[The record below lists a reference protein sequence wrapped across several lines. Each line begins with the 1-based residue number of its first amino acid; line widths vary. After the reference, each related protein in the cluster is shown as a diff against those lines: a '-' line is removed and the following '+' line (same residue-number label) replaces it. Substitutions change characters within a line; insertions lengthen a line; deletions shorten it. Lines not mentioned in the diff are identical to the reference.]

1 MYSIGIDSGSVATKG
16 VLFDGENFEYKIV
29 PTGWSPK
36 NACSEILEFF
46 LESKN
51 IKKEDTFIVATGYGR
66 VSIDFADKEI
76 TEITCH
82 GKGAY
87 YLNSDIRT
95 ILDIGGQDSKVIK
108 LDRDGNLADFL
119 MNDKCAAGTGR
130 FLEVMSNLLGSD
142 ISEIDNLTGGGEVP
156 ENINSMCT
164 VFAESEVISL
174 LASGSSKE
182 SVALGILHSIA
193 SRIVNLTEKL
203 GVEGE
208 IAFTGGLAQ
217 SKVLTK
223 IISDKLGI
231 DVFTS
236 PYSQYNGA
244 IGAASIGQDLLKK
257 KQKKK
262 CYVLNPKS

>member
-16 VLFDGENFEYKIV
+16 VLYDGKNFEYKIV

-36 NACSEILEFF
+36 GACNEILDFL
-46 LESKN
+46 LESKGL
-51 IKKEDTFIVATGYGR
+51 KKEDVFIVATGYGR

-87 YLNSDIRT
+87 FLNSGVRT

-108 LDRDGNLADFL
+108 LDRDGNLSDFL

-142 ISEIDNLTGGGEVP
+142 ISDIDNLTRDANP

-174 LASGSSKE
+174 LAGGSSKE
-182 SVALGILHSIA
+182 SVASGILHSIA
-193 SRIVNLTEKL
+193 NRIVNLTEKL

-208 IAFTGGLAQ
+208 VAFTGGLAQ
-217 SKVLTK
+217 SDVLTD
-223 IISDKLGI
+223 IISRRLGRE
-231 DVFTS
+231 VFTS
-236 PYSQYNGA
+236 PNSQYNGA
-244 IGAASIGQDLLKK
+244 IGASVIGQDLIKRKHKK
-257 KQKKK
+257 TN
-262 CYVLNPKS
+262 VV

>member
-16 VLFDGENFEYKIV
+16 VLFDGENFKYQIV

-36 NACSEILEFF
+36 NACSGILDSL

-51 IKKEDTFIVATGYGR
+51 LKREDVFIVATGYGR

-82 GKGAY
+82 GKGAH

-142 ISEIDNLTGGGEVP
+142 ISEIDNLTADASP

-174 LASGSSKE
+174 LASGSTKE
-182 SVALGILHSIA
+182 SVASGILHSIA
-193 SRIVNLTEKL
+193 NRIVNLAEKL
-203 GVEGE
+203 GVEE
-208 IAFTGGLAQ
+208 EVAFTGGLAQ
-217 SKVLTK
+217 SLVLTD
-223 IISDKLGI
+223 IISKKLNRN
-231 DVFTS
+231 VFTS
-236 PYSQYNGA
+236 PHSQYNGA
-244 IGAASIGQDLLKK
+244 IGAAVVGFDIMKR
-257 KQKKK
+257 KQKNK
-262 CYVLNPKS
+262 C

>member
-1 MYSIGIDSGSVATKG
+1 MYSVGIDSGSVATKG
-16 VLFDGENFEYKIV
+16 VLFDGENFEYIIL

-36 NACSEILEFF
+36 NACTEALNSL
-46 LESKN
+46 LSKAN
-51 IKKEDTFIVATGYGR
+51 LKREDVFIVSTGYGR
-66 VSIDFADKEI
+66 VSIDFADKDI

-82 GKGAY
+82 GKGAH
-87 YLNSDIRT
+87 YLNSDVRT

-142 ISEIDNLTGGGEVP
+142 ISDIDSLTKGATP

-174 LASGSSKE
+174 LASGSTKE
-182 SVALGILHSIA
+182 SVACGILHSIA
-193 SRIVNLTEKL
+193 NRIANLANKM
-203 GVEGE
+203 GVEEG
-208 IAFTGGLAQ
+208 IAFTGGLAK
-217 SKVLTK
+217 SKELTN
-223 IISDKLGI
+223 IISEKLGNKKI
-231 DVFTS
+231 YTS

-244 IGAASIGQDLLKK
+244 IGAAVIGQDMLRRKRR
-257 KQKKK
+257 
-262 CYVLNPKS
+262 

>member
-16 VLFDGENFEYKIV
+16 VLFDGSDFEYKIV

-36 NACSEILEFF
+36 NACTEILNAL
-46 LESKN
+46 LESKGL
-51 IKKEDTFIVATGYGR
+51 KREDVFIVATGYGR

-82 GKGAY
+82 GKGAHF
-87 YLNSDIRT
+87 LNSDIRT

-108 LDRDGNLADFL
+108 LDRDGNLSDFL

-142 ISEIDNLTGGGEVP
+142 ITDIDTLTRNASP

-164 VFAESEVISL
+164 VFAESEVVSL

-182 SVALGILHSIA
+182 SVASGILHSIA
-193 SRIVNLTEKL
+193 GRIVNLAEKL
-203 GVEGE
+203 GVEE
-208 IAFTGGLAQ
+208 SVAFTGGLAQ
-217 SKVLTK
+217 SEVLRE
-223 IISDKLGI
+223 IISEKLNRE
-231 DVFTS
+231 VFTS
-236 PYSQYNGA
+236 PYSQFNGA
-244 IGAASIGQDLLKK
+244 IGAASIGMDLLNRKSKK
-257 KQKKK
+257 K
-262 CYVLNPKS
+262 

>member
-36 NACSEILEFF
+36 NACTDVLEF
-46 LESKN
+46 LLDSKDLK
-51 IKKEDTFIVATGYGR
+51 IEDVYVVATGYGR

-82 GKGAY
+82 GKGAH
-87 YLNSDIRT
+87 YLNSNIRT

-108 LDRDGNLADFL
+108 LDRDGNLSDFL

-142 ISEIDNLTGGGEVP
+142 ISEIDNLTDGVSP

-174 LASGSSKE
+174 LAGGSSKE
-182 SVALGILHSIA
+182 SIASGILHSIA
-193 SRIVNLTEKL
+193 NRIVNLTEKL
-203 GVEGE
+203 GAEEE
-208 IAFTGGLAQ
+208 IAFTGGLAK

-223 IISDKLGI
+223 IISNQLGKN
-231 DVFTS
+231 VFTS
-236 PYSQYNGA
+236 PHSQYNGA
-244 IGAASIGQDLLKK
+244 IGAAVIGQDLIKRKTKK
-257 KQKKK
+257 
-262 CYVLNPKS
+262 

>member
-16 VLFDGENFEYKIV
+16 VLFDGENFKYRII

-36 NACSEILEFF
+36 NACTEVLEYLLDTKN
-46 LESKN
+46 LER
-51 IKKEDTFIVATGYGR
+51 DDVFIVATGYGR

-82 GKGAY
+82 GKGAHF
-87 YLNSDIRT
+87 LNSNIRT

-108 LDRDGNLADFL
+108 LDRDGNLSDFL

-142 ISEIDNLTGGGEVP
+142 ITEIDNLTRGAEP

-182 SVALGILHSIA
+182 SVASGILHSIGG
-193 SRIVNLTEKL
+193 RIVNLAEKL
-203 GVEGE
+203 GLEEE

-217 SKVLTK
+217 SEELTR
-223 IISDKLGI
+223 IISDKLGRE
-231 DVFTS
+231 VFTS
-236 PYSQYNGA
+236 SVSQFNGA
-244 IGAASIGQDLLKK
+244 IGAAVIGQDLKK
-257 KQKKK
+257 RKRR
-262 CYVLNPKS
+262 